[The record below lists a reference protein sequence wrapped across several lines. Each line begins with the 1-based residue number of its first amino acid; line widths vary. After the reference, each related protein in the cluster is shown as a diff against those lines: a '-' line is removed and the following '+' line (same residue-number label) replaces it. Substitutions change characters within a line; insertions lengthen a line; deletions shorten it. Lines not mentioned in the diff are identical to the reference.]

1 MLSFSRTSTV
11 AILCDRPMTSG
22 LPRTATPL
30 PVPPFFFFLGCC
42 CCFPFASLRG
52 CGLRVGQHLRL
63 GGDTEKA
70 GPEKDSPQTGNE
82 LRRTCLRLIFDLS
95 SFICCR
101 GPHLICPYLTR
112 DHYDLA
118 RRCGIDLRIESA
130 AVRTQPMR
138 NDPSPNPL
146 LPTLNK
152 PDLFAHQT
160 F

>member
-11 AILCDRPMTSG
+11 AILCDRPMMSG

-70 GPEKDSPQTGNE
+70 GPEREGQPQSGNE
-82 LRRTCLRLIFDLS
+82 FRRTCLRLIFDLS
-95 SFICCR
+95 SFIC
-101 GPHLICPYLTR
+101 GGGLHLICAYLTR

-118 RRCGIDLRIESA
+118 RRCIADLRIESA
-130 AVRTQPMR
+130 AVRTQHMR
-138 NDPSPNPL
+138 NDLSPNPL
-146 LPTLNK
+146 LLTYPY
-152 PDLFAHQT
+152 
-160 F
+160 